1 MMRVSDGKLASAPQ
15 ESVSSGGSSILKITM
30 TSKAIA
36 PSGDE
41 AVLGRD
47 INKIHVEVTVE
58 NDTDRTYVFA
68 KRDVSLRV
76 ERNGSRYEE
85 LSTTGEGFDMTPG
98 SKMFAKFDVPIN
110 DDGPFRWA
118 ARTWFSPKP

>member
-1 MMRVSDGKLASAPQ
+1 L
-15 ESVSSGGSSILKITM
+15 
-30 TSKAIA
+30 
-36 PSGDE
+36 GD
-41 AVLGRD
+41 D

-76 ERNGSRYEE
+76 ERNGSAYEE

-98 SKMFAKFDVPIN
+98 SKMFAKFDVPIS
-110 DDGPFRWA
+110 DDGTFRWA
-118 ARTWFSPKP
+118 ARTWFYPKP

>member
-1 MMRVSDGKLASAPQ
+1 MVSRAVAP
-15 ESVSSGGSSILKITM
+15 G
-30 TSKAIA
+30 
-36 PSGDE
+36 GDE
-41 AVLGRD
+41 AGLGD
-47 INKIHVEVTVE
+47 ETNKIHVEVTVE
-58 NDTDRTYVFA
+58 NDTDLTFVFA

-76 ERNGSRYEE
+76 ERNGSKYEQ

-110 DDGPFRWA
+110 DDGTFYWF